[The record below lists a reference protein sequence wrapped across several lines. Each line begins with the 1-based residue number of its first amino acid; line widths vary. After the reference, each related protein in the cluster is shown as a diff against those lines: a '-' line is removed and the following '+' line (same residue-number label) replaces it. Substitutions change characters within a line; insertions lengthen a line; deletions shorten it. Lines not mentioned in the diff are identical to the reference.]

1 MTSRGCLSC
10 VTIQRPAPTVLL
22 LYILAHY
29 AKQMLK
35 SRAMIGCTAVP
46 MFILTRS
53 AEETRIR
60 TDAEHSSGNF
70 GTTTACSSQLSLSL
84 LSLSL
89 FTLALGLSLVLLA
102 SAHICEDER
111 RNTEPRRLHR
121 GHAMYLSFSLLTFR
135 LASPRP
141 CRCID
146 YVLVLS
152 PARLLPRSG
161 SPHSYG

>member
-1 MTSRGCLSC
+1 MTSRDCLSC
-10 VTIQRPAPTVLL
+10 VTIQRSAPTVLL

-35 SRAMIGCTAVP
+35 SRTMIGCTAVP

-102 SAHICEDER
+102 SAHTCEDER

-121 GHAMYLSFSLLTFR
+121 GHAMYLSFSLLPSGLRVPDHAVVLTTFSCS
-135 LASPRP
+135 LPA
-141 CRCID
+141 C
-146 YVLVLS
+146 LLS
-152 PARLLPRSG
+152 RSG
-161 SPHSYG
+161 PPHSDG